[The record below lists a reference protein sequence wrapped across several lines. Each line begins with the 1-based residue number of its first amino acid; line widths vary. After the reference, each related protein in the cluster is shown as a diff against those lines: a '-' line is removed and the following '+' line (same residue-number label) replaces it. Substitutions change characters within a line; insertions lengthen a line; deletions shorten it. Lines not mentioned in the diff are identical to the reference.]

1 MYKGIVQIG
10 LSLFLERE
18 FRRCIRK
25 GERLN
30 MKIAVLDIGGTS
42 IKSGI
47 YCNDEILNYKETDT
61 EAKKGGY
68 YVIEKAKKILKDYGA
83 FDRIGV
89 STAGQVNAKEGKIIY
104 ANENLPAYT
113 GMNIKDLLEETF
125 GKPAAVENDVNAAA
139 IGEAYKGAGKGYDD
153 FLCLTYGTG
162 VGGAIV
168 IDRKIYKG
176 TAFLAGEF
184 GGLIV
189 RADQRDA
196 RKDILSGCYERYA
209 STTAL
214 INKAMELEPSLK
226 NGREIFERIGEA
238 KVKLLVDNWIQEILY
253 GLISFIHLF
262 NPSCIILG
270 GGVMRQQYIVEK
282 IREVLYDN
290 IIPSYRSVVIKQAEL
305 GNTAGMLGAA
315 MLAKELQ

>member
-1 MYKGIVQIG
+1 
-10 LSLFLERE
+10 
-18 FRRCIRK
+18 
-25 GERLN
+25 

-47 YCNDEILNYKETDT
+47 CCNDKILNYKETDT

-68 YVIEKAKKILKDYGA
+68 YVMEKAKEILNGYGA
-83 FDRIGV
+83 FDCIGI
-89 STAGQVNAKEGKIIY
+89 STAGQVNSKEGSIIY
-104 ANENLPAYT
+104 ANENIPEYT
-113 GMNIKDLLEETF
+113 GMNIKALLEETF
-125 GKPAAVENDVNAAA
+125 GKPVAVENDVNAAA
-139 IGEAYKGAGKGYDD
+139 LGEAHMGAGRGYDD

-168 IDRKIYKG
+168 IDKKIYKG

-196 RKDILSGCYERYA
+196 RKDILGGCYERYA

-214 INKAMELEPSLK
+214 INKAMELEPPLK
-226 NGREIFERIGEA
+226 NGRVIFDRVGEE
-238 KVKLLVDNWIQEILY
+238 KVKLLVDNWIQEIIY
-253 GLISFIHLF
+253 GLISFIHIF

-270 GGVMRQQYIVEK
+270 GGIMRQQYIVEK

-290 IIPSYRSVVIKQAEL
+290 IIPSYRNVVIRQAEL
-305 GNTAGMLGAA
+305 GNTAGLLGAA